1 MANLRDADYVEKF
14 YTILFSH
21 PAVEAITWWDF
32 MDGGWQGAPAGL
44 VREDLT
50 PKPVYHRLMRLIK
63 GKWWTKETVRTKL
76 RGFLGDYQVTVN
88 ATAGRRTQQFN
99 LKRGKNEWVIRL

>member
-1 MANLRDADYVEKF
+1 
-14 YTILFSH
+14 
-21 PAVEAITWWDF
+21 
-32 MDGGWQGAPAGL
+32 
-44 VREDLT
+44 
-50 PKPVYHRLMRLIK
+50 VYHRLMRLIK
-63 GKWWTKETVRTKL
+63 GKWWTKETVRTNARGEAKL